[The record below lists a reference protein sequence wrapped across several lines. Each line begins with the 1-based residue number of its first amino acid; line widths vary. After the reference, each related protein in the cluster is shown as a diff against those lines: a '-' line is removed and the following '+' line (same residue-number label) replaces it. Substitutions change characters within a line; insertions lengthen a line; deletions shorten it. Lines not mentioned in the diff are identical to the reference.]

1 MVNKKT
7 QLARV
12 PVDMLEEI
20 NKSLDIRFKN
30 NLITRKDL
38 KLPEG
43 FRLIK
48 RMPEWN
54 MAMEKLKMFPKKED
68 LKK

>member
-30 NLITRKDL
+30 NLIARKDL

-68 LKK
+68 INK

>member
-7 QLARV
+7 KLARM
-12 PVDMLEEI
+12 PVDMLDEI

-30 NLITRKDL
+30 NLISRKDL

-54 MAMEKLKMFPKKED
+54 IAIEKLKMFPKKED
-68 LKK
+68 VNK

>member
-68 LKK
+68 INK

>member
-1 MVNKKT
+1 MVSKKT
-7 QLARV
+7 QLARI
-12 PVDMLEEI
+12 PIDILEDV

-30 NLITRKDL
+30 NLITRKEL

-54 MAMEKLKMFPKKED
+54 IAIEKLKKFPKKED
-68 LKK
+68 IK

>member
-1 MVNKKT
+1 MVKKKT

-30 NLITRKDL
+30 NLISRKDL

-54 MAMEKLKMFPKKED
+54 LAMEKLRMFPKKED
-68 LKK
+68 TK

>member
-54 MAMEKLKMFPKKED
+54 IAIEKLKMFPKKED
-68 LKK
+68 VNK